1 MGSTMTPTQQI
12 ARVAHPSTSRKRLL
26 AMIAYFDESGKPE
39 DRPIVSLAA
48 VVALDIKWF
57 RFDVKW
63 KRLLATNKAAI
74 HPAENV
80 RWFHMTDFSKRA
92 APYNEWSEQKRIS
105 FSASLARA
113 TKDAI
118 VFGTCHS
125 ILVKDWNEVILPSLE
140 NSYKKKRGWYIF
152 LLHAVLLDIAN
163 FVKVPRYERIA
174 CVFDENKEVSYAA
187 KMHYEGLKQARG
199 LQNTFGSSTYD
210 RSPLIPGLQA
220 ADMLAFE
227 GRRAVENKTLN
238 NNLEPIRKLFENLT
252 NRKQIT
258 VGRTTREDL
267 IKFHNDW
274 MRVRAYREAM
284 EAGHD
289 DELM

>member
-1 MGSTMTPTQQI
+1 MTPTQQI
-12 ARVAHPSTSRKRLL
+12 ARVAHPSSSRKRLL

-39 DRPIVSLAA
+39 GKPVVSLAA
-48 VVALDIKWF
+48 LVALDTKWF

-63 KRLLATNKAAI
+63 KRLLATNEAAI
-74 HPAENV
+74 HPVEKV
-80 RWFHMTDFSKRA
+80 RWFHMTDFSKRST
-92 APYNEWSEQKRIS
+92 PYNEWSEQKRIS
-105 FSASLARA
+105 FSASLART

-125 ILVKDWNEVILPSLE
+125 LLTKDWNEVIAPSFE

-152 LLHAVLLDIAN
+152 LLQAVLLDIAE

-187 KMHYEGLKQARG
+187 KMHYDGLKKARG
-199 LQNTFGSSTYD
+199 WENLFGSSTYD

-227 GRRAVENKTLN
+227 GRKAVENKALN
-238 NNLEPIRKLFENLT
+238 DNSEPIRRLLENLT
-252 NRKQIT
+252 VRKQIT
-258 VGRTTREDL
+258 VGRTTRKDL
-267 IKFHNDW
+267 VRFHRDW
-274 MRVRAYREAM
+274 MRVRAYRNAM
-284 EAGHD
+284 ESVED
-289 DELM
+289 DEPS